1 MATDGAMITQP
12 DPAQIAAAR
21 EAAGLTQQQAGEL
34 VHTDGRTWRRW
45 EAGDRA
51 ISLAVWE
58 LFLIK
63 ARQIPAP

>member
-1 MATDGAMITQP
+1 MIPQP
-12 DPAQIAAAR
+12 TPAQIAAAR

-34 VHTDGRTWRRW
+34 VHTDNRTWRRW

-51 ISLAVWE
+51 MHPAFWE

-63 ARQIPAP
+63 TKQAPPA